1 MNYFCEEKPIT
12 ADKRMMI
19 LAHHHSDGTTL
30 PPFIHQT
37 SCMEAE
43 SHSLCI
49 ANTKTNTALFLRP

>member
-43 SHSLCI
+43 SHTVF
-49 ANTKTNTALFLRP
+49 A